1 MRVTRRPRECYAQ
14 KAFWKP
20 LWTMNN
26 TDLCVCIP
34 PILLRVSDVHAH
46 AFLQHSFSLT
56 FQLQQ
61 LLSLSLSFHVPRGPE
76 LFSLTQTPYK
86 FFQFALLLRY
96 WLRLLYFLLQ
106 LPQCFFLLHS

>member
-1 MRVTRRPRECYAQ
+1 MRAIHHLRECYAQ

-20 LWTMNN
+20 LWTMNKI
-26 TDLCVCIP
+26 DLCVCIP
-34 PILLRVSDVHAH
+34 PVLLRASDVHAH
-46 AFLQHSFSLT
+46 AFLQHSSLPA

-86 FFQFALLLRY
+86 FFQLDRKST
-96 WLRLLYFLLQ
+96 RLN
-106 LPQCFFLLHS
+106 S